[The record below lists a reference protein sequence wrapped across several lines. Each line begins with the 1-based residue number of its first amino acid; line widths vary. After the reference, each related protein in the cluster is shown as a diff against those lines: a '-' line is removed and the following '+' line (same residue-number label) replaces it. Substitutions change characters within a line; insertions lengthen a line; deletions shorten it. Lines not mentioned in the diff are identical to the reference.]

1 MRLDGQRT
9 LRARE
14 RLGYSAADTARVA
27 GIATNS
33 VLRAEHGED
42 IRPATARK
50 LASGLGVQVADLIS
64 GGAEL
69 PGKSAP
75 RHWSGL
81 SEEEKEAR
89 RHEHDWTRI
98 LGGAFERILEEEKKH
113 INADWT
119 TYPNP
124 ERVQETYSLLNRFEK
139 AGGTQGSR
147 RLGELVGLI
156 QKVLT
161 SIDRMDLHRDD
172 PIPAEEE
179 RHRGRFGRPDPDE
192 RAFPQDDYTRQE
204 EAN

>member
-1 MRLDGQRT
+1 
-9 LRARE
+9 
-14 RLGYSAADTARVA
+14 
-27 GIATNS
+27 
-33 VLRAEHGED
+33 
-42 IRPATARK
+42 
-50 LASGLGVQVADLIS
+50 VQVADLIS

-98 LGGAFERILEEEKKH
+98 LGGTFERILEEEKRH

-119 TYPNP
+119 TYPDP
-124 ERVQETYSLLNRFEK
+124 ERVKETYALLHQFEK
-139 AGGTQGSR
+139 AGGTQGSE
-147 RLGELVGLI
+147 RLEGLLGMI
-156 QKVLT
+156 QKVLM

-172 PIPAEEE
+172 PVTTEEE
-179 RHRGRFGRPDPDE
+179 RHQGRFRKPDTDE
-192 RAFPQDDYTRQE
+192 KAFPQADDYTRPVE